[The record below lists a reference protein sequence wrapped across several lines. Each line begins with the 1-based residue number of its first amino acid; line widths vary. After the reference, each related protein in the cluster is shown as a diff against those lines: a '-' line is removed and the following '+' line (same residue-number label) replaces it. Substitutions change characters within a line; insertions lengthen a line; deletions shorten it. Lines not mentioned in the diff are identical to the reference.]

1 MCRWCMCVFVIIL
14 LTEYIT
20 CCYNS
25 VIDTS
30 LWHQVNNMVCGVGF
44 NATITWKWA
53 KQQCKLQGFNYKSD
67 TEENKNRQ
75 TNNNNC
81 AIYIIT
87 YTLLAASF
95 IYTLMNMKN
104 KFKKMENR
112 MWICSGRDKSKETK
126 QKRWIK

>member
-81 AIYIIT
+81 ATYIIT
-87 YTLLAASF
+87 YTTSCF
-95 IYTLMNMKN
+95 IHIQYTLWWIWRINSRKW
-104 KFKKMENR
+104 KTECEYAEEEIKVTTTKK
-112 MWICSGRDKSKETK
+112 
-126 QKRWIK
+126 WIK